1 MGYLDKIQRILA
13 HQQEMDQ
20 VFAAGRT
27 PLLEAMRA
35 AETTLK
41 KAHIA
46 FAYAGGLARSFHGR
60 ASSTEDVDLLVLARE
75 VAHAEKAL
83 LDAGFQKKDVLD
95 YTKPKRLIHKF
106 VYGDREIDLL
116 VFPQHEDFITD
127 VMHRAVEAKGLGKVV
142 SLEDLVILKL
152 FSFRLKDK
160 AHIIE
165 ILEKKKTDLDYI
177 KTWCSKFGIL
187 DRYAFLLEDHGEA

>member
-1 MGYLDKIQRILA
+1 MSYFDKIQRILA
-13 HQQEMDQ
+13 HQEEMDL

-41 KAHIA
+41 KAHVV

-60 ASSTEDVDLLVLARE
+60 ASSTEDIYLLVFTRE
-75 VAHAEKAL
+75 FAHAEKAL
-83 LDAGFQKKDVLD
+83 LEAGFQKRDVLD
-95 YTKPKRLIHKF
+95 YTKPKRIIHKF

-116 VFPQHEDFITD
+116 VFPQDAFTTE

-142 SLEDLVILKL
+142 SLEDLIILKL

-160 AHIIE
+160 AHIVE
-165 ILEKKKTDLDYI
+165 VMDKKKTDLDYI
-177 KTWCSKFGIL
+177 KAWCSKFGLL
-187 DRYAFLLEDHGEA
+187 DRYAFLLQDHGEA